1 MSAPAETC
9 DAVIVGSRCA
19 GSAAAIA
26 LARNGRKVIALDRA
40 KFPSDT
46 LSTHLLFPAGVSEL
60 ARLGALERIS
70 QLDPPRY
77 REIIL
82 TADGAEV
89 RERMTAVDG
98 IDYGI
103 CVPRPELDDALVTTA
118 RGFGVDVR
126 ERCSVEE
133 IVWEAG
139 RAAGVRYR
147 DADGETRT
155 LHAKLV
161 IGADGRRSS
170 VAEMVGANT
179 PYRGSRNERGLAF
192 KYMDDPKVGT
202 EWREIVVQYRE
213 GATHGMCFPCPDG
226 RMLVLFMG
234 PAEEIKEF
242 RAGEEKWNRM
252 VAENPAL
259 ARRIEGATNATKLR
273 STPDTAAYFRA
284 SSGPGWALAGDAG
297 HFKDPV
303 IAQGIRDALRFGRLL
318 GEAAA
323 PVLDDPAKL
332 DAALLSAEKRRDREC
347 QATYHWGNR
356 ESRAQPSSPLVVE
369 ALRVFGR
376 TSEPDLMDTFN
387 RVRVPERVIHP
398 LIGAKALVRALRRP
412 GADRV
417 ALLRE
422 AYEETLLDLD
432 VRRERLRGAFRESRP
447 ALSERRDYTW
457 PGAPTKAKPAAA
469 TVTTTTASE
478 PAESAAPV
486 ADAALT

>member
-1 MSAPAETC
+1 MSESSAVVETC

-26 LARNGRKVIALDRA
+26 LARSGHRVVALDRA

-46 LSTHLLFPAGVSEL
+46 LSTHLLFPAGVAEL

-70 QLDPPRY
+70 RLDPPRY

-82 TADGAEV
+82 AADGVEV
-89 RERMTAVDG
+89 RERMTPVDG
-98 IDYGI
+98 IDYGV
-103 CVPRPELDDALVTTA
+103 CVPRPELDHALVSTA
-118 RGFGVDVR
+118 RGHGVDVR
-126 ERCSVEE
+126 ERCSVEA
-133 IVWEAG
+133 ILWEAG

-147 DADGETRT
+147 AADGETRT
-155 LHAKLV
+155 LRAKLV

-170 VAEMVGANT
+170 VAQMVGADT

-202 EWREIVVQYRE
+202 EWRETVVQYRE

-234 PAEEIKEF
+234 PAGEIADF
-242 RAGEEKWNRM
+242 RASEEKWDAM
-252 VAENPAL
+252 VAANPLL
-259 ARRIEGATNATKLR
+259 ARRIEGATNASKLR

-323 PVLDDPAKL
+323 PVLDDPARL
-332 DAALLSAEKRRDREC
+332 DAALLAAERRRDQEC

-356 ESRAQPSSPLVVE
+356 ESRAQPCSPLVIE

-376 TSEPDLMDTFN
+376 TTEPDLMDTFN
-387 RVRVPERVIHP
+387 RVRAPERVIHP
-398 LIGAKALVRALRRP
+398 LIGARALVRALRRP
-412 GADRV
+412 GVDRL

-422 AYEETLLDLD
+422 AYEETVLDID
-432 VRRERLRGAFRESRP
+432 VRLERRRGAFRERRP
-447 ALSERRDYTW
+447 ARSERSDWTW
-457 PGAPTKAKPAAA
+457 PPAAA
-469 TVTTTTASE
+469 KAKAPAAAVAAPPAVPAETTAL
-478 PAESAAPV
+478 V
-486 ADAALT
+486 

>member
-1 MSAPAETC
+1 VSVPSAVVETC
-9 DAVIVGSRCA
+9 DAVVVGSRCA

-26 LARNGRKVIALDRA
+26 LARNGRRVVALDRA

-60 ARLGALERIS
+60 ARLGVLERIT

-82 TADGAEV
+82 AAGGVEV

-98 IDYGI
+98 IDYGV
-103 CVPRPELDDALVTTA
+103 CVPRPELDHALVSTA

-133 IVWEAG
+133 VVWEAG

-147 DADGETRT
+147 DADGQTRT
-155 LHAKLV
+155 LRAKLV

-242 RAGEEKWNRM
+242 RAGEDKWDRM
-252 VAENPAL
+252 VAQNPLL
-259 ARRIEGATNATKLR
+259 ARRIEGAANATKLR

-332 DAALLSAEKRRDREC
+332 DAALLAAEQRRDREC

-356 ESRAQPSSPLVVE
+356 ESRALPSSPLVIE

-376 TSEPDLMDTFN
+376 TNEPDLMDTFN

-398 LIGAKALVRALRRP
+398 LIGARALVRALRRP
-412 GADRV
+412 GADRM

-422 AYEETLLDLD
+422 AYEETLMDID
-432 VRRERLRGAFRESRP
+432 VRRERLRGTFRDCRP
-447 ALSERRDYTW
+447 ALSERPDWTW
-457 PGAPTKAKPAAA
+457 PPAAA
-469 TVTTTTASE
+469 RKARPV
-478 PAESAAPV
+478 PAETPAAGP
-486 ADAALT
+486 APDAAAVAAVA